1 MRRHLPLI
9 GLMLLVGGC
18 GLAETAATGAAT
30 ATTAAEQ
37 ARDAKATEERVQKEI
52 EAAQHAAANQREQAD
67 AAQ

>member
-9 GLMLLVGGC
+9 GLILLVGGC
-18 GLAETAATGAAT
+18 GLAETAATGAA
-30 ATTAAEQ
+30 AGTTAAAQ

-52 EAAQHAAANQREQAD
+52 EAAQRAAANQREQAD